1 MNKHLLALAL
11 LAGLSGTAF
20 AERPWLLP
28 SSTVVD
34 GKDVWVTID
43 GAISENLFDYDYA
56 SLKLDTLIVTGP
68 DGLPVTPENR
78 FQGHLR
84 SSVDVKLDKPGTYRA
99 SVVNESAFA
108 SYKLGGET
116 KRWRGAV
123 DAVAKEIPANA
134 EELTVTRAHSRLE
147 TFVTLGKPGGVAL
160 KPVGVGIEL
169 EALTH
174 PNDLRAG
181 EPVRLRFLID
191 GKPAPQL
198 AFSLVPGAVRYRG
211 VLNEVRMSTDAKGEF
226 TFTLP
231 DAGRYWLNASFPARV
246 EGGPPPTRRLSYAAT
261 IEVLPQ

>member
-11 LAGLSGTAF
+11 LAGLSGTAL

-28 SSTVVD
+28 SGTVFE
-34 GKDVWVTID
+34 GKEAWVTID
-43 GAISENLFDYDYA
+43 GAISENLFDYDHSA
-56 SLKLDTLIVTGP
+56 LKLDTLVITGP
-68 DGLPVTPENR
+68 DGLPVVPENR
-78 FQGHLR
+78 FQGRLR
-84 SSVDVKLDKPGTYRA
+84 SSVDLKLDKPGTYRA
-99 SVVNESAFA
+99 SIVNESAFA
-108 SYKLGGET
+108 SYKLGGES
-116 KRWRGAV
+116 KRWRGAI

-134 EELTVTRAHSRLE
+134 EELTLTRSHSRLE
-147 TFVTLGKPGGVAL
+147 TFVTLRKPGGVAL

-181 EPVRLRFLID
+181 EPARWRFLID

-211 VLNEVRMSTDAKGEF
+211 VLNEIRMSTDAKGEF
-226 TFTLP
+226 GFNLP
-231 DAGRYWLNASFPARV
+231 EAGMYWLNASFPARV
-246 EGGPPPTRRLSYAAT
+246 EGAPPPARRLSYSAT